1 VLRTHYF
8 GFHGCPSRRSLH
20 PRYFG
25 LKRDYYEVLGVP
37 KTGTPQ
43 ELKSAYRKLAL
54 QFHPDKNP
62 GNPEAEEKF
71 KEATEAYEVLSD
83 PEKRTRYDRF
93 GHQAPGGFG
102 PGFGQGGE
110 GFGNLNDIFG
120 DIFGEI
126 FGGGRQQ
133 RRQNPNARARGSDLR
148 YNLSVGFTE
157 AAFGTEHK
165 IKIPRHRQCETC
177 KGLGARPGTTAKT
190 CPTCHGAGELRMT
203 QGFFQISRTCGQ
215 CAGSGKVIT
224 DPCTHCRGL
233 GKVETESVVTVR
245 VPPGSDTGTRLRYT
259 GEGEPGERGGPPGDL
274 YVVIQVQEHPIFVR
288 EETEVICEVPISF
301 TQAALGAHIEV
312 PTLDGKV
319 KMKVPAGTQSGKVFR
334 LRGKGFPALGNASH
348 RGDQHVRVTVEVPEK
363 LNKKQRELLEQF
375 AAISGEET
383 NPQTKG
389 FFDKVRELFGNEE
402 GKPEDAA

>member
-1 VLRTHYF
+1 
-8 GFHGCPSRRSLH
+8 
-20 PRYFG
+20 
-25 LKRDYYEVLGVP
+25 LKRDYYEVLGVAR
-37 KTGTPQ
+37 TASPQ

-62 GNPEAEEKF
+62 GNPEAEERF

-83 PEKRTRYDRF
+83 GEKRARYDRF

-102 PGFGQGGE
+102 PGFGQGAE

-126 FGGGRQQ
+126 FGAGGGRQ
-133 RRQNPNARARGSDLR
+133 RRGGGGRSRGSDLR
-148 YNLSVGFTE
+148 YNLEVGFKD
-157 AAFGTEHK
+157 AAFGTEAK
-165 IKIPRHRQCETC
+165 IKIPRHRQCEPC
-177 KGLGARPGTTAKT
+177 RGLGARAGTQAKT
-190 CPTCHGAGELRMT
+190 CPTCHGTGELRMT
-203 QGFFQISRTCGQ
+203 QGFFQISRTCAQ
-215 CAGSGKVIT
+215 CSGAGKVIT
-224 DPCTHCRGL
+224 DPCPACRGA
-233 GKVETESVVTVR
+233 GKVETESQVTVR

-259 GEGEPGERGGPPGDL
+259 GEGEPGDRGGPPGDL

-288 EETEVICEVPISF
+288 EETEVICEVPLSF
-301 TQAALGAHIEV
+301 TQAALGAQIDV

-334 LRGKGFPALGNASH
+334 LRGKGFPVLGNASQ
-348 RGDQHVRVTVEVPEK
+348 RGDQHVRVTVEVPER
-363 LNKKQRELLEQF
+363 LTKKQRELLEQF
-375 AAISGEET
+375 AAISGEDAH
-383 NPQTKG
+383 PQAKT